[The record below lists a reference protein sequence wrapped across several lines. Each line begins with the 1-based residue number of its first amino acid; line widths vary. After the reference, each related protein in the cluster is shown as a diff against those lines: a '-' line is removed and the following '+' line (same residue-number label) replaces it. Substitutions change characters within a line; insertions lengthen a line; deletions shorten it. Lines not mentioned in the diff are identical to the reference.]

1 MLNRSNLA
9 VLMGQIVQ
17 RLCRVQFRRVPFFAA
32 CYTVSGE
39 VIEAAHAK
47 VLALPPPIYSLYIP
61 NPKASIIDF
70 LKTNLPVQSLTLIM
84 YSAAGAVKVIV
95 AARKKGRG
103 GTADGMGGE

>member
-1 MLNRSNLA
+1 M
-9 VLMGQIVQ
+9 
-17 RLCRVQFRRVPFFAA
+17 
-32 CYTVSGE
+32 YTVSGE

-70 LKTNLPVQSLTLIM
+70 LKTKLPVQSLTLIM

-95 AARKKGRG
+95 AACKKGRC